1 MTFLEK
7 VEKTEDIK
15 DCLEPGLQAL
25 TEQYKNKIQAKNP
38 RKINGSIFLEE
49 CLDGA
54 IWDYIVG
61 YNDET
66 FSVEIHPAETSEVNT
81 VLNKLRWL
89 KQWKRNTFFKE
100 DNNFYWLPSNGI
112 NILKRSRYWRQIH
125 DQGLKV
131 KKILILE

>member
-15 DCLEPGLQAL
+15 DCLKPGLQAL

-54 IWDYIVG
+54 IWDYIIG

-66 FSVEIHPAETSEVNT
+66 FVVVKYTWDKHVE
-81 VLNKLRWL
+81 R
-89 KQWKRNTFFKE
+89 
-100 DNNFYWLPSNGI
+100 
-112 NILKRSRYWRQIH
+112 
-125 DQGLKV
+125 
-131 KKILILE
+131 ILEGVERVVRRGQK